1 MKMLNIDRV
10 REMSADELA
19 EIIRV
24 CPGESDGI
32 ECNCLRSCRE
42 CRLDWLYKECDDDA
56 PD

>member
-1 MKMLNIDRV
+1 MLNIDRI

-24 CPGESDGI
+24 CPGENDGI
-32 ECNCLRSCRE
+32 ECVGLISCRE
-42 CRLDWLYKECDDDA
+42 CRLDWLYKECAEDA